1 MRASWPHGPFGVR
14 LTSRTLP
21 GEAVSS
27 EDSLGGFGTRQD
39 AEGML
44 EVGQRVL
51 GLRRHHAP
59 CVFSS
64 PSPSLDGHPDGDRSP
79 WSPGGLQTHLGSLS
93 GLILPGGSQGHALAG
108 SEATLTSC
116 LTSNALSPSSSSYS
130 WPLLA

>member
-1 MRASWPHGPFGVR
+1 MCASWPHGPFGVR

-39 AEGML
+39 AEGRL

-59 CVFSS
+59 CLFSS

-79 WSPGGLQTHLGSLS
+79 WSPGGLQMHLGSLS
-93 GLILPGGSQGHALAG
+93 GLILPGGCPRAVPLQGRGHTHFLPDIHAMQCSQ
-108 SEATLTSC
+108 SQ
-116 LTSNALSPSSSSYS
+116 
-130 WPLLA
+130 